1 VPAFGAMDELQAAY
15 QDSSESE
22 SDVMEGCAES
32 ASNEPDMGGDKG
44 FAVGGGL
51 RSVIV
56 CVDESLTGKEKM
68 KAIQAV
74 ASHWQ
79 SPLQ

>member
-1 VPAFGAMDELQAAY
+1 MLAFGAMDELQAAY

-44 FAVGGGL
+44 GGL